1 MAYNEYL
8 ADRIR
13 QTLHEK
19 KAAYIDKPMMGG
31 LVFMVDSKMCVGII
45 KEDLMV
51 RIDPEIEKISLQKP
65 GSRLMD
71 FTGKSMHGF
80 LMISPEGIDKDEDL
94 EFWIQLALDFN
105 PVAKAS
111 KPKKKRQV

>member
-1 MAYNEYL
+1 MAYNEFL

-13 QTLHEK
+13 QILHHK
-19 KAAYIDKPMMGG
+19 KVQYLDKPMMGG
-31 LVFMVDSKMCVGII
+31 LVFMIDHKMCVGII

-51 RIDPEIEKISLQKP
+51 RIDPEIEAIALEKD

-80 LMISPEGIDKDEDL
+80 LMISPVGVDMDEDL
-94 EFWIQLALDFN
+94 ESWVQLALDFN
-105 PVAKAS
+105 PKAIAS
-111 KPKKKRQV
+111 KPKKQK

>member
-1 MAYNEYL
+1 MAYNEFL

-13 QTLHEK
+13 QVLHHK
-19 KAAYIDKPMMGG
+19 KVLYLDKPMMGG
-31 LVFMVDSKMCVGII
+31 LVFMVDNKMCVGII

-51 RIDPEIEKISLQKP
+51 RIDPEIETIALEKE

-80 LMISPEGIDKDEDL
+80 LMVNPEGVDMDEDL
-94 EFWIQLALDFN
+94 EDWIQMALDFN
-105 PVAKAS
+105 PRAIAS
-111 KPKKKRQV
+111 RPKKKKI